1 MSASKKKHPFDFKTQ
16 YGLGFDPQDDEIV
29 VDFFCGGGGAGTG
42 LEMGL
47 GRKVNVAKNHSAKA
61 ISMHTINHPGAKH
74 FTTDVFDGDPDT
86 ECGGKAVGWFHMSPD
101 CTHHSQAAGGQPRK
115 REIRNLS
122 WIGLKWAGKKKP
134 RVISLENVKQILQWG
149 RLIAKRDKAT
159 GRVIKLGGAIAAP
172 GEVVP
177 VDQQFLIPD
186 PKQRGRTWRRFV
198 ALLEGMGYV
207 VEWKVIKACDF
218 GAPTSRERLFM
229 LARCD
234 GQPIV
239 WPEPT
244 HAKKPAKAQKPWR
257 TAAECIDFSDLGK
270 SIFGRK
276 KDLAPATLR
285 RVAKGMKKF
294 VIDNATP
301 FIVPIANWSGETVQS
316 ANQPLRTVNSYPR
329 GGAFSVVSPVIAPA
343 THQGSDRINDPL
355 EPLPTVTCANRGEL
369 TLISPTLVQT
379 GYGERD
385 GQEPRVPGLD
395 QPLGTVVA
403 GGVKHA
409 LTSAVLVGAG
419 GPEYSGKPTAADQ
432 PVGSLLAQNHRG
444 IAAASLVQL
453 GNGDK
458 AGAAPRTADLHDP
471 LGTIMASGGK
481 YGVAAAHLVKFR
493 FDDAG
498 KPLDEPLPTITSG
511 GNYQR
516 PAGAAHAMGIATA
529 FMAQMNGG
537 FNTTAAKSLEDPMTT
552 VTNTGSQQQLVT
564 ATLVTN
570 TTGHAPSDIEGPV
583 PTLTTGQHHMLATAH
598 LLHLRGNCDARDSAD
613 PLHTVSAGGTHHG
626 LVTAFMERQFGASVG
641 QDLDEPAPTITAGGG
656 GKSSLVSFEL
666 SPEHEEGA
674 LRVAAFL
681 ISYYGTENMSGCD
694 QPAPTIT
701 TKDRLGLVT
710 VMVKGTPYVIVD
722 IRLRMLQP
730 AELYQA
736 QGFPTDYIITHGAD
750 GKPFTKTEQVHMCG
764 NSVSPPPMAALARA
778 NDPWRTNVQHQVAA

>member
-1 MSASKKKHPFDFKTQ
+1 MSAQQKKHPFDFKTQ
-16 YGLGFDPQDDEIV
+16 YGLGFNPQDDEIV

-42 LEMGL
+42 LEIGL
-47 GRKVNVAKNHSAKA
+47 GRAVNVAKNHSPQA
-61 ISMHTINHPGAKH
+61 ISMHTMNHPGAQH
-74 FTTDVFDGDPDT
+74 FTTDVFEGDPDT

-122 WIGLKWAGKKKP
+122 WIGLKWAGMKRP

-159 GRVIKLGGAIAAP
+159 GRVVKLSGEIAAP

-177 VDQQFLIPD
+177 VGQQFLIPD

-229 LARCD
+229 IARCD

-244 HAKKPAKAQKPWR
+244 HAKNPVKGQQKWK
-257 TAAECIDFSDLGK
+257 TAADCIDFTDLGK

-294 VIDNATP
+294 VIDSAAP

-316 ANQPLRTVNSYPR
+316 ADEPLRTVTSYPK

-355 EPLPTVTCANRGEL
+355 DPLPTVTCANRGEL
-369 TLISPTLVQT
+369 TLISPVM
-379 GYGERD
+379 
-385 GQEPRVPGLD
+385 
-395 QPLGTVVA
+395 
-403 GGVKHA
+403 
-409 LTSAVLVGAG
+409 VGAG
-419 GPEYSGKPTAADQ
+419 GPVYAGHPVAADK
-432 PVGSLLAQNHRG
+432 PVGTLMTRSHRA
-444 IAAASLVQL
+444 I
-453 GNGDK
+453 
-458 AGAAPRTADLHDP
+458 
-471 LGTIMASGGK
+471 
-481 YGVAAAHLVKFR
+481 AAAHLVKFR

-498 KPLDEPLPTITSG
+498 KALDEPLPTITSG

-516 PAGAAHAMGIATA
+516 PAGAAHAMGISTV

-537 FNTTAAKSLEDPMTT
+537 FNTTDAKSIEDPMTT
-552 VTNTGSQQQLVT
+552 VTNTGSQQQLV
-564 ATLVTN
+564 AANLV
-570 TTGHAPSDIEGPV
+570 
-583 PTLTTGQHHMLATAH
+583 
-598 LLHLRGNCDARDSAD
+598 HLRGNCDARDVND
-613 PLHTVSAGGTHHG
+613 PLHTVSAGGQHHG
-626 LVTAFMERQFGASVG
+626 LVSAFMERAFGGSVG
-641 QDLDEPAPTITAGGG
+641 QGLEDPAPTITAGGG
-656 GKSSLVSFEL
+656 GKSSLVSLTL
-666 SPEHEEGA
+666 SPEHEAGA

-681 ISYYGTENMSGCD
+681 ISYYGTENISSCD
-694 QPAPTIT
+694 SPAPTIT
-701 TKDRLGLVT
+701 TKDRLAMVT

-722 IRLRMLQP
+722 ICLRMLKP
-730 AELYQA
+730 SELYKA
-736 QGFPTDYIITHGAD
+736 QGFPADYIISHGAD
-750 GKPFTKTEQVHMCG
+750 GKPFTKTQQVHMCG

-778 NDPWRTNVQHQVAA
+778 NDPWEQIDSQQVAA

>member
-1 MSASKKKHPFDFKTQ
+1 MSAQQKKNPFDFKTQ
-16 YGLGFDPQDDEIV
+16 YGLGFNPQDDEIV

-47 GRKVNVAKNHSAKA
+47 GRTVNVAKNHSPQA
-61 ISMHTINHPGAKH
+61 IGMHTVNHPGAKH

-86 ECGGKAVGWFHMSPD
+86 ECGGMAVGWFHMSPD

-122 WIGLKWAGKKKP
+122 WIGLKWGGKKRP

-159 GRVIKLGGAIAAP
+159 GRVVKLDGTIAAP

-177 VDQQFLIPD
+177 VGQQFLIPD

-229 LARCD
+229 IARCD

-244 HAKKPAKAQKPWR
+244 HAKNPAKGQQKWK
-257 TAAECIDFSDLGK
+257 TAADCIDFTDLGK

-294 VIDNATP
+294 VIDSAAP
-301 FIVPIANWSGETVQS
+301 FIVPIANWSGEAVQS
-316 ANQPLRTVNSYPR
+316 AAEPLRTITSYPK

-355 EPLPTVTCANRGEL
+355 DPLPTVTCANRGEL
-369 TLISPTLVQT
+369 TLIGPV
-379 GYGERD
+379 R
-385 GQEPRVPGLD
+385 
-395 QPLGTVVA
+395 
-403 GGVKHA
+403 
-409 LTSAVLVGAG
+409 VGAG
-419 GPEYSGKPTAADQ
+419 GPEYSGKPVGMNQ
-432 PVGSLLAQNHRG
+432 PVGTLMTQNHRA
-444 IAAASLVQL
+444 I
-453 GNGDK
+453 
-458 AGAAPRTADLHDP
+458 
-471 LGTIMASGGK
+471 
-481 YGVAAAHLVKFR
+481 AAAHLVKFR

-498 KPLDEPLPTITSG
+498 KALDEPLPTITSG

-516 PAGAAHAMGIATA
+516 PAGAAHAMGISTV

-537 FNTTAAKSLEDPMTT
+537 FNTTTAKSIEDPMTT
-552 VTNTGSQQQLVT
+552 VANTGSQQQLV
-564 ATLVTN
+564 AANLV
-570 TTGHAPSDIEGPV
+570 
-583 PTLTTGQHHMLATAH
+583 
-598 LLHLRGNCDARDSAD
+598 HLRGNCDARGVNG
-613 PLHTVSAGGTHHG
+613 PLHTISAGGQHHG
-626 LVTAFMERQFGASVG
+626 LASAFMERAFGGSVG
-641 QDLDEPAPTITAGGG
+641 QVLEDPAPTITAGAG
-656 GKSSLVSFEL
+656 GKSSLVSLTL
-666 SPEHEEGA
+666 SPEHEAGA

-681 ISYYGTENMSGCD
+681 ISYYGTENVSACD
-694 QPAPTIT
+694 SPAPTIT
-701 TKDRLGLVT
+701 TKDRLAMVT

-722 IRLRMLQP
+722 ICLRMLKP
-730 AELYQA
+730 DELYKA
-736 QGFPTDYIITHGAD
+736 QGFPADYIISHGAD
-750 GKPFTKTEQVHMCG
+750 GKPFTKTQQVHMCG

-778 NDPWRTNVQHQVAA
+778 NDPWRTEQRQSRAA

>member
-1 MSASKKKHPFDFKTQ
+1 MSAQQKKHPFDFKTQ
-16 YGLGFDPQDDEIV
+16 YGLGFNPQDDEIV

-47 GRKVNVAKNHSAKA
+47 GRTVNVAKNHSPQA
-61 ISMHTINHPGAKH
+61 ISMHTVNHPGAKH
-74 FTTDVFDGDPDT
+74 FTTDVFEGDPDT

-122 WIGLKWAGKKKP
+122 WIGLKWGGKKKP

-149 RLIAKRDKAT
+149 RLIAKRDKST
-159 GRVIKLGGAIAAP
+159 GRVVKLGGDVAAP

-177 VDQQFLIPD
+177 VGQQFLIPD

-218 GAPTSRERLFM
+218 GAPTGRERLFM
-229 LARCD
+229 IARCD

-244 HAKKPAKAQKPWR
+244 HAKHPTKGQQKWK
-257 TAAECIDFSDLGK
+257 TAADCIDFSDLGK

-294 VIDNATP
+294 VIDNPAP
-301 FIVPIANWSGETVQS
+301 FIVPIANWSGEAVQS
-316 ANQPLRTVNSYPR
+316 ADEPLRTITSYPK

-355 EPLPTVTCANRGEL
+355 DPLPTVTCANRGEL
-369 TLISPTLVQT
+369 TLISPTLIQT
-379 GYGERD
+379 GYGERE
-385 GQEPRVPGLD
+385 GQQPRVPGID

-409 LTSAVLVGAG
+409 L
-419 GPEYSGKPTAADQ
+419 
-432 PVGSLLAQNHRG
+432 
-444 IAAASLVQL
+444 
-453 GNGDK
+453 
-458 AGAAPRTADLHDP
+458 
-471 LGTIMASGGK
+471 
-481 YGVAAAHLVKFR
+481 AAAHLVKFR
-493 FDDAG
+493 FNDAG
-498 KPLDEPLPTITSG
+498 KALDEPLPTITSG

-516 PAGAAHAMGIATA
+516 PAGAAHAMGVSTV

-537 FNTTAAKSLEDPMTT
+537 FNTTAAKSIEDPLTT
-552 VTNTGSQQQLVT
+552 VTNTGSQQQLVS
-564 ATLVTN
+564 ATLITN
-570 TTGHAPSDIEGPV
+570 TTGHAPSDLAGPV
-583 PTLTTGQHHMLATAH
+583 PTVTTGQHHALVAANLVHM
-598 LLHLRGNCDARDSAD
+598 RGNCDARDVND
-613 PLHTVSAGGTHHG
+613 PLHTISAGGQHHG
-626 LVTAFMERQFGASVG
+626 LVSAFMERAFGGSVG
-641 QDLDEPAPTITAGGG
+641 QGLEDPAPTITAGGG
-656 GKSSLVSFEL
+656 GKSSLVSLTL
-666 SPEHEEGA
+666 SPEHEAGA

-681 ISYYGTENMSGCD
+681 ISYYGTENISACD
-694 QPAPTIT
+694 SPAPTIT
-701 TKDRLGLVT
+701 TKDRLAMVT

-722 IRLRMLQP
+722 ICLRMLKP
-730 AELYQA
+730 AELYKA
-736 QGFPTDYIITHGAD
+736 QGFPADYIISHGAD
-750 GKPFTKTEQVHMCG
+750 GKPFTKTQQVHMCG

-778 NDPWRTNVQHQVAA
+778 NDPWRQAEAMKEAA

>member
-1 MSASKKKHPFDFKTQ
+1 MSAHQKKHPFDFKTQ

-47 GRKVNVAKNHSAKA
+47 GRKVSVAKNHSAKA

-122 WIGLKWAGKKKP
+122 WIGLKWAGMKKP

-239 WPEPT
+239 WPDPT
-244 HAKKPAKAQKPWR
+244 HAKKPAKGQKPWR

-276 KDLAPATLR
+276 KDLATATLR

-294 VIDNATP
+294 VIDNPAP

-316 ANQPLRTVNSYPR
+316 ANQPLRTVTSYPR

-369 TLISPTLVQT
+369 TLISPTLIQS
-379 GYGERD
+379 GYGERP
-385 GQEPRVPGLD
+385 GQEPRVPGVD

-409 LTSAVLVGAG
+409 L
-419 GPEYSGKPTAADQ
+419 
-432 PVGSLLAQNHRG
+432 
-444 IAAASLVQL
+444 
-453 GNGDK
+453 
-458 AGAAPRTADLHDP
+458 
-471 LGTIMASGGK
+471 
-481 YGVAAAHLVKFR
+481 AAAHLVKFR
-493 FDDAG
+493 FDDEG
-498 KPLDEPLPTITSG
+498 KALDEPLPTITSG

-516 PAGAAHAMGIATA
+516 PAGAAHAMGVCTA
-529 FMAQMNGG
+529 FMVQNNNHRGVVPSSG
-537 FNTTAAKSLEDPMTT
+537 RPMDEPAST
-552 VTNTGSQQQLVT
+552 VTVRPQQ
-564 ATLVTN
+564 
-570 TTGHAPSDIEGPV
+570 S
-583 PTLTTGQHHMLATAH
+583 LATAN
-598 LLHLRGNCDARDSAD
+598 LVHLRGNCDARDTAD

-641 QDLDEPAPTITAGGG
+641 QHLDEPAPTITAGGG

-730 AELYQA
+730 AELYRA
-736 QGFPTDYIITHGAD
+736 QGFPTDYTITHGAD

>member
-1 MSASKKKHPFDFKTQ
+1 MTSFQKKHPSDFKTQ

-47 GRKVNVAKNHSAKA
+47 GRKVNVAKNHSPKA
-61 ISMHTINHPGAKH
+61 ISMHTVNHPGTKH
-74 FTTDVFDGDPDT
+74 FTTDVFEGDPDT

-149 RLIAKRDKAT
+149 PLIARRDKET
-159 GRVIKLGGAIAAP
+159 GRAIKLVTVLNAKGKEVIEKVVAEP

-177 VDQQFLIPD
+177 VGQQFLVPD
-186 PKQRGRTWRRFV
+186 PKRRGTTWRRFV
-198 ALLEGMGYV
+198 QLLEGMGYA
-207 VEWKVIKACDF
+207 VEWRVIKACDF

-229 LARCD
+229 IARCD

-244 HAKKPAKAQKPWR
+244 HAKKPGKGQQKYR

-276 KDLAPATLR
+276 DELADATKR
-285 RVAKGMKKF
+285 RIAKGMKKF
-294 VIDNATP
+294 VVDNPAP
-301 FIVPIANWSGETVQS
+301 FIVPIANWSTETVQS
-316 ANQPLRTVNSYPR
+316 LDEPLRTVTSYPK
-329 GGAFSVVSPVIAPA
+329 GGSFSVVSPVIAPA

-385 GQEPRVPGLD
+385 GQQPRTQDLD

-409 LTSAVLVGAG
+409 L
-419 GPEYSGKPTAADQ
+419 
-432 PVGSLLAQNHRG
+432 
-444 IAAASLVQL
+444 
-453 GNGDK
+453 
-458 AGAAPRTADLHDP
+458 
-471 LGTIMASGGK
+471 
-481 YGVAAAHLVKFR
+481 AAAHLVKFR
-493 FDDAG
+493 FDDEG
-498 KPLDEPLPTITSG
+498 KALDEPLPTITSG

-537 FNTTAAKSLEDPMTT
+537 FNTTDAKSLNDPMTT
-552 VTNTGSQQQLVT
+552 VTNTGSQQQLDT
-564 ATLVTN
+564 A
-570 TTGHAPSDIEGPV
+570 S
-583 PTLTTGQHHMLATAH
+583 
-598 LLHLRGNCDARDSAD
+598 LLHLRGNCDARAAD
-613 PLHTVSAGGTHHG
+613 EPLHTVSAGGTHHG
-626 LVTAFMERQFGASVG
+626 LMTAFMERQFGASVG
-641 QDLDEPAPTITAGGG
+641 QDLYDPAPRITAGSG

-730 AELYQA
+730 AELYRA
-736 QGFPTDYIITHGAD
+736 QGFPPDYIITHGAD

-778 NDPWRTNVQHQVAA
+778 NDPWRAAQSQAVAA

>member
-1 MSASKKKHPFDFKTQ
+1 MSAQRKKHPFDFKTQ
-16 YGLGFDPQDDEIV
+16 YGLGFNPQDDEIV

-47 GRKVNVAKNHSAKA
+47 GRTVSVAKNHSPAA
-61 ISMHTINHPGAKH
+61 ISMHTVNHPGAKH

-149 RLIAKRDKAT
+149 PLVAKRCKST
-159 GRVIKLGGAIAAP
+159 GRVVKLGGGIAAH

-177 VDQQFLIPD
+177 VDQQFLVPD
-186 PKQRGRTWRRFV
+186 PDRRGQTWAVFV
-198 ALLEGMGYV
+198 AELERLGYA
-207 VEWKVIKACDF
+207 VEWRVIRACDF

-229 LARCD
+229 IARCD

-244 HAKKPAKAQKPWR
+244 HAKQPTKGQKPWR
-257 TAAECIDFSDLGK
+257 TAAECIDFADLGK

-294 VIDNATP
+294 VIDNPAP

-316 ANQPLRTVNSYPR
+316 ANEPLRTVTSYPK
-329 GGAFSVVSPVIAPA
+329 GGAFSVVSPIIAPA

-369 TLISPTLVQT
+369 TLISPTLIQS
-379 GYGERD
+379 GYGERE
-385 GQEPRVPGLD
+385 GQHPRVPGID
-395 QPLGTVVA
+395 QPLGTIVA

-409 LTSAVLVGAG
+409 LTSSILVGAG
-419 GPEYSGKPTAADQ
+419 GPVYAGKPVAADQ
-432 PVGSLLAQNHRG
+432 PVGTLMTQNHR
-444 IAAASLVQL
+444 ALASACIVQAGHGEGSGATKRRSHGVNDIL
-453 GNGDK
+453 G
-458 AGAAPRTADLHDP
+458 PV
-471 LGTIMASGGK
+471 GTVTASGG
-481 YGVAAAHLVKFR
+481 GQSIASAHLVKFR

-498 KPLDEPLPTITSG
+498 KALDEPLPTITSG

-516 PAGAAHAMGIATA
+516 PAGAAHAMGVSTV

-537 FNTTAAKSLEDPMTT
+537 FNTTHAKGVDEPMTT
-552 VTNTGSQQQLVT
+552 VTNTGSQQQLV
-564 ATLVTN
+564 AASLV
-570 TTGHAPSDIEGPV
+570 
-583 PTLTTGQHHMLATAH
+583 
-598 LLHLRGNCDARDSAD
+598 HLRGNCDARDTAD
-613 PLHTVSAGGTHHG
+613 PLHTISAGGQHHG

-641 QDLDEPAPTITAGGG
+641 QPLDEPAPTVTAGGG
-656 GKSSLVSFEL
+656 GKSSVVSLKL

-681 ISYYGTENMSGCD
+681 ISYYGTENVSGAGE
-694 QPAPTIT
+694 PAPTIT
-701 TKDRLGLVT
+701 TKDRLALVT

-722 IRLRMLQP
+722 ICLRMLKP
-730 AELYQA
+730 SELYKA
-736 QGFPTDYIITHGAD
+736 QGFPADYVITHGAD
-750 GKPFTKTEQVHMCG
+750 GKPFTKTQQVHMCG

-778 NDPWRTNVQHQVAA
+778 NDPWRTSAQHQVAA